1 PGNLQ
6 LLWDPKS
13 FATTMYQIL
22 EDLRD
27 RVAGPPALPA
37 APTFPAL
44 TSGQASHNGNGVN
57 GVTANGANNTPSADP
72 TVALF

>member
-1 PGNLQ
+1 
-6 LLWDPKS
+6 
-13 FATTMYQIL
+13 MYQIL

-37 APTFPAL
+37 ATPFPAL
-44 TSGQASHNGNGVN
+44 TSGQPSQNGNSVNDAN
-57 GVTANGANNTPSADP
+57 GVTANGANNAPGNAPGVDS